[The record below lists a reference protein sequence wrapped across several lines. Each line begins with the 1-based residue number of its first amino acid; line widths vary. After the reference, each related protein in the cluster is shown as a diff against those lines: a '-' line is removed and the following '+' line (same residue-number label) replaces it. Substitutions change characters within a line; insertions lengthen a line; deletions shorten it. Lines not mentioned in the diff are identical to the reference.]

1 MEIAQAGRKLLREH
15 YTWAAPIRA
24 VTIRGINLTPQ
35 SQPEQATLFVDME
48 RRARRDKL
56 ETAVEDIRR
65 RYGKRAIYSAIL
77 MGDLKMPGDGRELV
91 RMPGMMYQ

>member
-1 MEIAQAGRKLLREH
+1 
-15 YTWAAPIRA
+15 
-24 VTIRGINLTPQ
+24 
-35 SQPEQATLFVDME
+35 ME